1 MGIVS
6 AGYAL
11 NRDLI
16 KKLEQ
21 VAGGKVFV
29 AIGSRTYSADRPGQQ
44 SKPLAPIST
53 VASNDR
59 ESLWHRNIPSPSLE
73 IRLPLITDR
82 GTEGSISIFYP
93 SQEMTATIN
102 TLQRTLAVV
111 ALVGIALALAASWFM
126 SRRLTR
132 PLKELVSRTQQ
143 VGAGNYEGAVST
155 QSGDEIG
162 ALAASFN
169 CMLEELRRS
178 KAEVEGYRGELERKV
193 AERSEQLNETEK
205 KRAAMAHMI
214 AHDLKNPL
222 LGIKKTLERVEQTPD
237 EFSGNQGKKILTD
250 LLSAGDLVIGMVNEM
265 LDLYRSDFGDIP
277 LSRSAFRVEEIIQTS
292 LRILGPD
299 LEEKAIQVPIYSN
312 PEHIS
317 VVADKR
323 RLSRLLINLL
333 SNAIKFSPERGR
345 ISIYAAVREQN
356 GSGFRVELRVEDE
369 GVGIPE
375 RDLPRI
381 FDRFYSQDKAEAGTG
396 LGLPYCKLVAEAHG
410 GSISAENRK
419 HGGFS
424 VSVLLPMQAWET
436 EGFHAA

>member
-1 MGIVS
+1 
-6 AGYAL
+6 
-11 NRDLI
+11 
-16 KKLEQ
+16 
-21 VAGGKVFV
+21 
-29 AIGSRTYSADRPGQQ
+29 
-44 SKPLAPIST
+44 
-53 VASNDR
+53 
-59 ESLWHRNIPSPSLE
+59 
-73 IRLPLITDR
+73 
-82 GTEGSISIFYP
+82 
-93 SQEMTATIN
+93 
-102 TLQRTLAVV
+102 
-111 ALVGIALALAASWFM
+111 M

-155 QSGDEIG
+155 QSEDEIG

-345 ISIYAAVREQN
+345 ISIYDAVREQN

-424 VSVLLPMQAWET
+424 VSVLLPMQTWET